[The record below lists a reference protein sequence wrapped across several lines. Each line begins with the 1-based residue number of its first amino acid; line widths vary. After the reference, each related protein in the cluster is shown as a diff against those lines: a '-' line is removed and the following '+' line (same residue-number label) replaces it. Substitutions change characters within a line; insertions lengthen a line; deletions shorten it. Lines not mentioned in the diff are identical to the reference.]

1 MNLHLKNTRLA
12 IASLAVLVV
21 LVALL
26 PLLPFFRLD
35 LTAEHRFSIAEQTK
49 TLMRQQSDPIE
60 ITFYSG
66 GNVDANFARLNNAAR
81 ELIDEL
87 NAFART
93 RIRYR
98 FENPSDANDDNE
110 RQRRYYSLEQR
121 GLRGMSVASRDADGR
136 LTQSIVF
143 PWAEVS
149 CLGDTMPVCLL
160 QPDARRSGEEGINRA
175 IENLEYEFTDAIRI
189 LTKKNVDKIAFIEGH
204 GELSEEE
211 VYSASEAF
219 SRYFQIDRG
228 TLGTDASVLADYK
241 AIIIAKPT
249 QPFSE
254 TDKYIIDQYIMNGG
268 RVMWF
273 VDGTQM
279 QDGALTN
286 GSDATLIPL
295 DVNLQDQLFRYGVRI
310 ANDVV
315 QDAQCA
321 YQPVNIAAPSEQPYF
336 EPVPWFYEPLLLTS
350 PQSPITR
357 NLLQVRANFASTLE
371 FTNNADNQV
380 DKQILLITS
389 NATHVAQTP
398 CVVSLQQML
407 TDGATDDYW
416 FTRYQPVAALLE
428 GQFTSI
434 FPSRSRAVPS
444 EIENALP
451 HRDVSEPTRQLV
463 VADGDLIRNDLEQ
476 TQQGWRVL
484 PLGYDRV
491 THQTYGNRDFL
502 LNSLLYLTDDA
513 DWLSLRNRQVTLRLL
528 NRVSATNSR
537 HLWQIIN
544 MVLPVLA
551 LLAAAGIS
559 FAVRRRRNGA
569 NLR

>member
-26 PLLPFFRLD
+26 PLLPFVRLD

-49 TLMRQQSDPIE
+49 TLMRQQSEPIE

-149 CLGDTMPVCLL
+149 CLGDTMTVCLL

-241 AIIIAKPT
+241 AIIVAKPT

-357 NLLQVRANFASTLE
+357 NLLQVRSNFASTLE

-407 TDGATDDYW
+407 TDGTTDDYW

-434 FPSRSRAVPS
+434 FPSRSRAVPL